1 MELNKNTNETVF
13 ELSPDKKEKKYRD
26 NKKFS
31 LGFLT
36 GFFVMAL
43 LAIGTVYA
51 AIAPIIKNQSIKNPI
66 TIDQAKTKAETF
78 INENLMKQESKIAI
92 KGAEE
97 KNGLYKIS
105 VNAGDAKDI
114 DTYMTKDGKI
124 LILNATAIDM
134 EKMENDKKNAPPAT
148 PTPTPIPL
156 PKSVKPIVEL
166 FVMSH
171 CPFGTQIE
179 KGILPAIN
187 ALGNKIKFDVKF
199 TDYAMHGEKELKEQ
213 LNQYCIKTN
222 EPTKFN
228 NYLKCFIESAAGTAD
243 NSATCLKTN
252 NINETKLTTCV
263 SATDKKFK
271 VMANFADRNTWIG
284 NEPNKLPIFNIYK
297 EDNVKYGV
305 SSSPTLVINGVKA
318 ESERDPASLLKT
330 ICSAFNTPPK
340 ECDTVLSS
348 DTPVAG
354 FGVGAAANTN
364 SASCGE

>member
-1 MELNKNTNETVF
+1 MELNKKINETVF

-51 AIAPIIKNQSIKNPI
+51 AISPIIKNQSIKNPI
-66 TIDQAKTKAETF
+66 TIDQAKIKAETF
-78 INENLMKQESKIAI
+78 INENLMNSGSKIAI

-114 DTYMTKDGKI
+114 DTYMTRDGKI

-156 PKSVKPIVEL
+156 LKSVKPTVEI

-187 ALGNKIKFDVKF
+187 AMGSKIKFDVKF

-222 EPTKFN
+222 EPAKFN
-228 NYLKCFIESAAGTAD
+228 TYLKCFIESAAGTAD
-243 NSATCLKTN
+243 NSATCLKTT
-252 NINETKLTTCV
+252 NINAAKLTTCV

-271 VMANFADRNTWIG
+271 VMANFADKTTWKG
-284 NEPNKLPIFNIYK
+284 NFPTFDIYK
-297 EDNVKYGV
+297 EINAKYGV
-305 SSSPTLVINGVKA
+305 QGSPTLIINGVKA

-354 FGVGAAANTN
+354 FGIGAAANTN